1 MEKSKKYPSIQKMSM
16 YGDVYYVSDDVAGR
30 AFSTREEL
38 IETFNKEQNGK
49 S

>member
-1 MEKSKKYPSIQKMSM
+1 MEKSKKYPKIQTMRIS
-16 YGDVYYVSDDVAGR
+16 GDTYYVSDDVAGR

-49 S
+49 R